1 MQRSF
6 AVSTRVL
13 GFSARQGGGVSASL
27 SVARKAVA
35 RALRPWRGPSMATTS
50 AGGISHSGRMR
61 LSRPSARSSAT
72 FHSERPSMPTSSPYG
87 KRGRV
92 GHASSTSIR
101 ECCVLRRRS
110 QRSRP
115 WSGDVS
121 TASELALD
129 RLAYESLIGG
139 RSLELS
145 TFLRVVRCSIAKL
158 NRKKTGA
165 RLPPKQR
172 GKAVRNPRPCPK
184 PLCSGVPVC
193 IECGPRTASC
203 PSPVRQSGAR
213 RRGRCRSRGPKN
225 RRLE

>member
-1 MQRSF
+1 M
-6 AVSTRVL
+6 V
-13 GFSARQGGGVSASL
+13 
-27 SVARKAVA
+27 

-50 AGGISHSGRMR
+50 AGGISQSGRMR
-61 LSRPSARSSAT
+61 LRRPSARSSAT
-72 FHSERPSMPTSSPYG
+72 FHSERPSMPTSSPNG

-101 ECCVLRRRS
+101 EYCVSRRRS

-115 WSGDVS
+115 WSGNVS
-121 TASELALD
+121 TAPELALD

-158 NRKKTGA
+158 NRKKARA

-172 GKAVRNPRPCPK
+172 GKTVRNPRPCPK
-184 PLCSGVPVC
+184 PLCSAGQGC
-193 IECGPRTASC
+193 TGCGPRTASC

-213 RRGRCRSRGPKN
+213 RRGRCRSRGRKSRQP
-225 RRLE
+225 E